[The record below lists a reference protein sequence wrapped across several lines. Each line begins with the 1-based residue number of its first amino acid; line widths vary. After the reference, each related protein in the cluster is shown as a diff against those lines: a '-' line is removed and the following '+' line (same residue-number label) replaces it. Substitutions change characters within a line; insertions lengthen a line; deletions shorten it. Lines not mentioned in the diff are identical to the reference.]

1 MKLCGALETAH
12 LTGTLHRDIKPANVL
27 VNDYGEPQL
36 SDFGIARIVGGYET
50 ATGFFTGTI
59 AFTAPEVLAG
69 SPPTAVS
76 DVYSL
81 GATIYALIAGTAAH
95 ERKSDEDLI
104 AHYLRISSTPVPDM
118 RPQGIP
124 ANVCAAIEKAM
135 SLDPTERHASA
146 ADFGREMQSAQR
158 HNGLMR
164 IRWSS
169 VRPTV
174 SQRVTADSRHVSN
187 AVCDRRSD

>member
-1 MKLCGALETAH
+1 MPLSTMGSLADRMRREGRISWPDALRFGVKLCGALETAH
-12 LTGTLHRDIKPANVL
+12 RNGTLHRDIKPENVL

-59 AFTAPEVLAG
+59 AYTAPEVLAG
-69 SPPTAVS
+69 NPPTAVS

-81 GATIYALIAGTAAH
+81 GATIYALIAGAAAH
-95 ERKSDEDLI
+95 ERKDGEDLV

-124 ANVCAAIEKAM
+124 ADVCATIERAM
-135 SLDPTERHASA
+135 SLDPTERQVSA
-146 ADFGREMQSAQR
+146 A
-158 HNGLMR
+158 
-164 IRWSS
+164 
-169 VRPTV
+169 
-174 SQRVTADSRHVSN
+174 
-187 AVCDRRSD
+187 